1 MRTLLRIT
9 AAAGTLALAGSGCG
23 ADSNPDD
30 GAAFKRAYAA
40 QSLKVKAIGE
50 GVGVAITR
58 ADGQTDTEVA
68 ATFGALAA
76 RAHASAHAIGT
87 LDAPD
92 GVQADVTALQR
103 AVDRAAADLDAIVAG
118 AMAGD
123 AAAAAKASQALVTD
137 SGPIRDA
144 RAAVDRAVK
153 E

>member
-1 MRTLLRIT
+1 MLTILRIT
-9 AAAGTLALAGSGCG
+9 VAVGTLVFAATGCG
-23 ADSNPDD
+23 AGNSPDD
-30 GAAFKRAYAA
+30 GAAFRRAYAA

-58 ADGQTDTEVA
+58 AEGQTDAEVA

-76 RAHASAHAIGT
+76 RAHDSAHAIGA
-87 LDAPD
+87 LNAPGD
-92 GVQADVTALQR
+92 VQADVTTLQR

-123 AAAAAKASQALVTD
+123 AAAAATASQALVTD